1 MNIILLGAPGS
12 GKGTQA
18 TRIAEKYSLV
28 HISTGDIF
36 RENIKNQ
43 TELGKTAKSYIDNG
57 HLVPD
62 EVTISMVAERL
73 SRDDCKNGVLL
84 DGFPRTVAQ
93 AEALDKF
100 AKIDNVIDINVDYGL
115 IIDRIVNRRSCLA
128 CGGTFN
134 VKSLSDATIC
144 PTCGQNLY
152 QRDDD
157 NEATV
162 TERINV
168 YDKQTKPLVDYY
180 GGKGVLV
187 KINGEQPIEDVFADI
202 VKVLG

>member
-18 TRIAEKYSLV
+18 ARISEKYSLV

-43 TELGKTAKSYIDNG
+43 TELGKTAKSYIDQG

-62 EVTISMVAERL
+62 EVTISMVKERL

-93 AEALDKF
+93 AEALEKF
-100 AKIDNVIDINVDYGL
+100 ATIDKAIDIDVDYNL
-115 IIDRIVNRRSCLA
+115 IIDRIVNRRSCLS

-134 VKSLSDATIC
+134 AKSLSDATKC
-144 PTCGQNLY
+144 PTCGNALY

-168 YDKQTKPLVDYY
+168 YDKQTKPLVDFYNER
-180 GGKGVLV
+180 GVLIKV
-187 KINGEQPIEDVFADI
+187 NGNQTIDDVFADI
-202 VKVLG
+202 VKVIG

>member
-18 TRIAEKYSLV
+18 ARISEKYSLV

-43 TELGKTAKSYIDNG
+43 TELGKTAKSYIDQG
-57 HLVPD
+57 YLVPD
-62 EVTISMVAERL
+62 EVTISMVKDRL
-73 SRDDCKNGVLL
+73 LREDCKNGVLL

-93 AEALDKF
+93 AEALEKF
-100 AKIDNVIDINVDYGL
+100 ATIDKVIDIDVPYDL

-134 VKSLSDATIC
+134 VKTLSDASKC
-144 PTCGQNLY
+144 PTCGQQLT
-152 QRDDD
+152 QRADD
-157 NEATV
+157 NEETV

-168 YDKQTKPLVDYY
+168 YDKQTKPLVDFYSA
-180 GGKGVLV
+180 KGVLV
-187 KINGEQPIEDVFADI
+187 RVNGNQSIDDVFADV
-202 VKVLG
+202 VKVIG

>member
-18 TRIAEKYSLV
+18 ARISEKYSLV

-43 TELGKTAKSYIDNG
+43 TELGKTAKSYIDQG
-57 HLVPD
+57 YLVPD
-62 EVTISMVAERL
+62 EVTISMVKDRL
-73 SRDDCKNGVLL
+73 LREDCKNGVLL

-93 AEALDKF
+93 AEALEKF
-100 AKIDNVIDINVDYGL
+100 ATIDKVIDIDVPYDL

-134 VKSLSDATIC
+134 VKTLSDASKC
-144 PTCGQNLY
+144 PTCGQQLT
-152 QRDDD
+152 QRADD
-157 NEATV
+157 NEETV
-162 TERINV
+162 TERITV
-168 YDKQTKPLVDYY
+168 YDKQTKPLVDFYSA
-180 GGKGVLV
+180 KGVLV
-187 KINGEQPIEDVFADI
+187 RVNGNQSIDDVFADV
-202 VKVLG
+202 VKVIG